1 MSTGRTMELEQY
13 IFLKC
18 RRKIKSTYCDLKK
31 KKKCMFFFPPQKF
44 KLQLMQRKYLT

>member
-1 MSTGRTMELEQY
+1 MSTGRTMEVEQY

-31 KKKCMFFFPPQKF
+31 KKSMFFFPPQKF